1 MKNHLDGVCTGNT
14 QLIVCLHA
22 QADLCER
29 IARNCFD
36 ELTAQKYRKLA
47 DECRASASEVGLTND
62 TVAAKWPA
70 IVAF

>member
-1 MKNHLDGVCTGNT
+1 MKQRTSFSYFEHGKLVD
-14 QLIVCLHA
+14 CLLA

-29 IARNCFD
+29 IARYCAD
-36 ELTAQKYRKLA
+36 ELTARKYTDLA
-47 DECRASASEVGLTND
+47 HECRASAAEAQLSTD